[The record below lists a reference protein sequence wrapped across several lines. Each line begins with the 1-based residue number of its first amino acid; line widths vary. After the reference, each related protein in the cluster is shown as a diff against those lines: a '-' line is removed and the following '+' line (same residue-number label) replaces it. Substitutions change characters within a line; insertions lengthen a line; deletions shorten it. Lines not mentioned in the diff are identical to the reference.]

1 MSHLTGTGIVFLLLA
16 HGLVGC
22 GGGSSP
28 SGPSQQPP
36 PPGPAGGTPSV
47 SALSPIKGSTAGGT
61 TLRITGSGFQPGATV
76 TLGDQRGTT
85 TVENSAT
92 LHVTTPVHAVGP
104 VDVVVTNPNGLAGRL
119 AGGYTYALPQ
129 SFDFNGTWDGAAL
142 AHPEGGADV
151 VPLHSDMPLRFTVL
165 NNRLTGFTCDTVTV
179 TFSPPLSVVDGEF
192 SFTGAE
198 GRDNRTN
205 RFGRGRGRN
214 HQYCSLSAHPM
225 GCHEAV
231 GGT

>member
-1 MSHLTGTGIVFLLLA
+1 MPNLTGTGIVVLLLA
-16 HGLVGC
+16 QGLAGC
-22 GGGSSP
+22 GGSSP
-28 SGPSQQPP
+28 QGPSGQP

-61 TLRITGSGFQPGATV
+61 SLRITGGGFQPGATV
-76 TLGDQRGTT
+76 TLGDQPGTT

-92 LHVTTPVHAVGP
+92 LHVTTPAHATGL
-104 VDVVVTNPNGLAGRL
+104 VDVVVTNPNGLTSRL
-119 AGGYTYALPQ
+119 AGGYTYASPQ

-151 VPLHSDMPLRFTVL
+151 APFHSDMPLRFTVL

-192 SFTGAE
+192 SFTGTDSVE
-198 GRDNRTN
+198 ITGRIVSD
-205 RFGRGRGRN
+205 
-214 HQYCSLSAHPM
+214 M
-225 GCHEAV
+225 GAV
-231 GGT
+231 GTINTVPCPHTRWAATKQ